1 MALESYTVSY
11 TVTNDSLINFF
22 ILRIRTSLEL
32 FFRFQSSNLLVLT
45 DMYNNGKV
53 VYRGNLLH
61 IL

>member
-22 ILRIRTSLEL
+22 ILRIRTSLQL
-32 FFRFQSSNLLVLT
+32 FFRFQSSSLLVLT

>member
-45 DMYNNGKV
+45 DMYSNGKV